1 MEKEKKINSDQS
13 KSKATIT
20 EGIMGTE
27 AALEYLV
34 KRFPLDMRL
43 IDIIEIIKK
52 DSSDFKK
59 VK

>member
-1 MEKEKKINSDQS
+1 MEKERKINLDQP
-13 KSKATIT
+13 KSKTTIT

-27 AALEYLV
+27 AALEYLI

-52 DSSDFKK
+52 DPSDFKK